1 MDKTNVE
8 EFDSYE
14 VYELIEGNYHCICV
28 CKEYN
33 MAALIAQ
40 LLAKEDPS
48 CDAYY
53 VSSVNY
59 PGDFVPGGGWYDSW
73 RKDKETSVLKKSSLS

>member
-8 EFDSYE
+8 EFASYE
-14 VYELIEGNYHCICV
+14 VYELIDGKYHCLCV

-33 MAALIAQ
+33 IAALIAQ
-40 LLAKEDPS
+40 LLAKADPS
-48 CDAYY
+48 YDPYY

-59 PGDFVPGGGWYDSW
+59 PGDFVIGGGWYDSW
-73 RKDKETSVLKKSSLS
+73 KKDKETGKLKKSSLS